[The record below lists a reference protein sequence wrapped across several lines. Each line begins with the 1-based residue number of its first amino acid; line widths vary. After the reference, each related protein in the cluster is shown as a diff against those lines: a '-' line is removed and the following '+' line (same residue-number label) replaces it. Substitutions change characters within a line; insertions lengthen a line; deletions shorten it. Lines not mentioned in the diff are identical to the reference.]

1 MATADAFDSQPQSFE
16 RTVLLQRFCG
26 VVRTGGGKA
35 ALIRAQYRGDYPLID
50 LNQGKE
56 GKTK

>member
-1 MATADAFDSQPQSFE
+1 MAAADAFDGQPQSFK
-16 RTVLLQRFCG
+16 RAVLLQRFCG
-26 VVRTGGGKA
+26 VVGTGGGKA
-35 ALIRAQYRGDYPLID
+35 TLIRAQNGGDYPLID